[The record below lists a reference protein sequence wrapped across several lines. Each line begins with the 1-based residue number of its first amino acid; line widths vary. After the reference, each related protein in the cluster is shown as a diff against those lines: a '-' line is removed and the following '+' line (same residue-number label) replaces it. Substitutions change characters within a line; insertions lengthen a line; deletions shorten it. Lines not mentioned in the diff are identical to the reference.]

1 MGLENFLI
9 ERKGSILPLW
19 RDSLFD
25 VYPPGSHG
33 FLKDKKGRFTNP
45 VGYTLSTELERLF
58 GEIVKEDLTSEAR
71 SSLESILKIRAVQDL
86 KPSEALQ
93 FILDLKGIV
102 RREVNTKGSSQI
114 SSEDLRGFE
123 LKIDKICLEAF
134 DIYNRCKQ
142 KIYELRVKE
151 VKRQVSRLMER
162 ANLICEIPDVIEDH

>member
-1 MGLENFLI
+1 MSLESFLI

-33 FLKDKKGRFTNP
+33 FLKNKKERFANP

-58 GEIVKEDLTSEAR
+58 GEIAKEDLTSEAR

-86 KPSEALQ
+86 KPSEAVR

-102 RREVNTKGSSQI
+102 RNEVNSKGSSGI
-114 SSEDLRGFE
+114 SSEELREFE
-123 LKIDKICLEAF
+123 LKMDKICLEAF

-142 KIYELRVKE
+142 KIYELRVNE